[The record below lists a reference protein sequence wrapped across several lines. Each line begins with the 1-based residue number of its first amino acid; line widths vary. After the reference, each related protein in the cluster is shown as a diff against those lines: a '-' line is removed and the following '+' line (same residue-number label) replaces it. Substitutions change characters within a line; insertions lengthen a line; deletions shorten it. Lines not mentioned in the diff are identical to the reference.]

1 MPEDMEDVRD
11 KPYLNQKDILGLN
24 FIRTPAIYLFR
35 RHYREGLRSHI
46 MEVLAPE
53 DVSKETKGILVD
65 GLTYYPR
72 AKPLKMFRIFRMR
85 FNTLKDAKAE
95 LERVRIV
102 ATYLSPAYM
111 AQSQEFLVDYDR
123 YGKREL
129 LLCGLQEYVQGE
141 VLDPWGPL
149 DQSHLLALFC
159 DMGFKKQEDF
169 LRITNRWIHALREKA
184 EGFIGRVKQM
194 IMEANHVP
202 DLAGVG
208 NLILTRSGAIKLV
221 DINNISRVT
230 FDPTIHLDD
239 RGYPVGDKSI
249 EALCLLEEKLLGRP
263 IHKGDLIY
271 KTFLD
276 PERMK
281 DVKAAEEVFYL
292 SMETL
297 TSRSGLSQLGPH
309 SSQASED
316 TESIIHGGSDGKT
329 D

>member
-1 MPEDMEDVRD
+1 M
-11 KPYLNQKDILGLN
+11 N
-24 FIRTPAIYLFR
+24 FIRTPAIYCFR

-53 DVSKETKGILVD
+53 DVSKETKGIIVD

-72 AKPLKMFRIFRMR
+72 AEPLKMFRIFRMR

-95 LERVRIV
+95 LERVRTI

-123 YGKREL
+123 QGKREL
-129 LLCGLQEYVQGE
+129 ILCGLQEYVQGE

-149 DQSHLLALFC
+149 DRGHLVSLLC
-159 DMGFKKQEDF
+159 DMGLEKREDSV
-169 LRITNRWIHALREKA
+169 RITDRCIHALQEKA
-184 EGFIGRVKQM
+184 EGFIGRLKQM

-208 NLILTRSGAIKLV
+208 NLILTRTGAIKLV

-230 FDPTIHLDD
+230 FDPTIRVDD

-263 IHKGDLIY
+263 IPKGDLIY
-271 KTFLD
+271 ERFLD

-281 DVKAAEEVFYL
+281 DVKAAEEAFYL

-297 TSRSGLSQLGPH
+297 TSPSRFSQVGPH
-309 SSQASED
+309 S
-316 TESIIHGGSDGKT
+316 
-329 D
+329 

>member
-1 MPEDMEDVRD
+1 MPEDAEDIRD
-11 KPYLNQKDILGLN
+11 KSYLNQKDILGLN
-24 FIRTPAIYLFR
+24 FVRTPAIYLFR

-46 MEVLAPE
+46 MEVLAPR

-65 GLTYYPR
+65 GLRYYPM
-72 AKPLKMFRIFRMR
+72 ANPLKMFRIFRMR
-85 FNTLKDAKAE
+85 FKTLQDGKAE
-95 LERVRIV
+95 LERVKIV
-102 ATYLSPAYM
+102 ATYLSPDYM

-123 YGKREL
+123 QGKREII
-129 LLCGLQEYVQGE
+129 LCGLQEYVQGE

-149 DQSHLLALFC
+149 DRGHLLSLFC
-159 DMGFKKQEDF
+159 EMGLEKRDDSA
-169 LRITNRWIHALREKA
+169 RITDRWIHALREKA
-184 EGFIGRVKQM
+184 QGFIGRLKQM

-230 FDPTIHLDD
+230 FDPTIRVDD

-249 EALCLLEEKLLGRP
+249 EALGLLEEKLLGRP
-263 IHKGDLIY
+263 IPKGDLIY
-271 KTFLD
+271 ETFLD

-281 DVKAAEEVFYL
+281 DVKAAEEAFYF

-297 TSRSGLSQLGPH
+297 TSRSRFSQVGWH
-309 SSQASED
+309 S
-316 TESIIHGGSDGKT
+316 
-329 D
+329 